1 MREPRPRVLIVD
13 DTPANLRVLVD
24 HLRRAGI
31 EVLAADDGESALA
44 LLLQEEPDLIL
55 LDVMMPHVNGFEVC
69 HRLKAN
75 PATQDIPVIFMTG
88 LTDTTDKIKGFE
100 VGGVDYLTK
109 PIQHE
114 ELLARVTTH
123 LSLRALQRALQRAN
137 SDLERRVAERTAE
150 LARLNEEL
158 RATNRAYSRFV
169 PTEMLGL
176 LGRSRVVDLTLGDHV
191 QIDMTVLFSDM
202 RGFAALT
209 ESMTPGEAFSFTNA
223 YLGRL
228 SPIIRRCGG
237 FIDKYIGDA
246 IMALF
251 PGKADDAVRAAV
263 AMQHAL
269 REFSEERR
277 SAGLSPISMG
287 IGIHTGSVMLGTIGE
302 AERMEAT
309 VISDT
314 VNQASRLERLAVRYG
329 GAIVLSEQTMAAL
342 EARQAYGHRF
352 LDRVRLKGKRDPVSV
367 VEVFDGDPP
376 ETIRRKQE
384 TRHRFEEAL
393 SDYYGRR
400 FAEANLG
407 IAHVLLQNPTDKA
420 AQVYQQRI
428 AHLMAHGEPADWT
441 GIEILTEK

>member
-1 MREPRPRVLIVD
+1 MSEERPRVLVVD
-13 DTPANLRVLVD
+13 DTPTNLQVLVE

-31 EVLAADDGESALA
+31 DMLAAEDGESALS
-44 LLLQEEPDLIL
+44 LLRYETPDLIL
-55 LDVMMPHVNGFEVC
+55 LDVVMPKVNGFEVC

-75 PATQDIPVIFMTG
+75 PATRDIPVIFMTG
-88 LTDTTDKIKGFE
+88 LADTTDKVRGFE

-109 PIQHE
+109 PIQNE

-123 LSLRALQRALQRAN
+123 LSLRALQRALLRAN
-137 SDLERRVAERTAE
+137 GDLERRVAERTAE
-150 LARLNEEL
+150 LARLNDEL
-158 RATNRAYSRFV
+158 LATNRAYGRFV

-176 LGRSRVVDLTLGDHV
+176 LGRDSVVDVTLGDQV

-209 ESMTPGEAFSFTNA
+209 ESMTPGEAFAFTNA

-263 AMQHAL
+263 EMQRAV
-269 REFSEERR
+269 RELSEERR
-277 SAGLSPISMG
+277 SAGLPPISMG
-287 IGIHTGSVMLGTIGE
+287 IGIHTGSLMLGTIGD
-302 AERMEAT
+302 AERMEVT
-309 VISDT
+309 VISDA

-329 GAIVLSEQTMAAL
+329 VAIVLSEQTTAAL
-342 EARQAYGHRF
+342 HAREGYGHRF
-352 LDRVRLKGKRDPVSV
+352 LDKVRLKGKREPVSV

-376 ETIRRKQE
+376 ETIDRKQK
-384 TRHRFEEAL
+384 TRRHFEQAL
-393 SDYYGRR
+393 SDYHARR

-420 AQVYQQRI
+420 AQVYQHRI
-428 AHLMAHGEPADWT
+428 AHLMAHGAPPDWT
-441 GIEILTEK
+441 GVEVLTEK